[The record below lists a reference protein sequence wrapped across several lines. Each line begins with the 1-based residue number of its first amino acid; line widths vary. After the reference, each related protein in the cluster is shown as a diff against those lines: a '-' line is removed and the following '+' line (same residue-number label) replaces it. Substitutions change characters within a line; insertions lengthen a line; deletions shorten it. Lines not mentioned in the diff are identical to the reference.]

1 MKRETSHKSKTNE
14 TKKKGKRK
22 TLFAH
27 KTLEA
32 RICPDH
38 HQIREYRFSLRVGVG
53 LPRWGIERW
62 GERGQRGTA
71 PTPPLS
77 SLPLEPIPF
86 FSAHI
91 TARALPE
98 RARTRRTA
106 VSASPFWI
114 GNCPLARPLPAL
126 LSPRTTR
133 ARKYKKLCCVV
144 FVLRCVVRDVDTFV
158 SSFVYG
164 WGCAWALRT
173 SNVNLTEAK
182 MQSMGTGVARKAGR
196 ERSAQLFMV

>member
-1 MKRETSHKSKTNE
+1 VKHHTKVKQTKRKKREKKNTFCAQNARGSDLPGSSSDQRVQIFTSCRCRLASMGNRE
-14 TKKKGKRK
+14 MGGKGAK
-22 TLFAH
+22 
-27 KTLEA
+27 
-32 RICPDH
+32 
-38 HQIREYRFSLRVGVG
+38 G
-53 LPRWGIERW
+53 
-62 GERGQRGTA
+62 RG
-71 PTPPLS
+71 PHPPLS

-144 FVLRCVVRDVDTFV
+144 FVLRCVALCVTLILLCRHSFMDGDVR
-158 SSFVYG
+158 G
-164 WGCAWALRT
+164 HCARQT
-173 SNVNLTEAK
+173 
-182 MQSMGTGVARKAGR
+182 
-196 ERSAQLFMV
+196 

>member
-1 MKRETSHKSKTNE
+1 MPPVKAQGNVRVKRETSHKSKTNE

-62 GERGQRGTA
+62 GERGQRGAA

-126 LSPRTTR
+126 PSPRTTER
-133 ARKYKKLCCVV
+133 ESTKSCVVLCLCCVA
-144 FVLRCVVRDVDTFV
+144 LCVTLILLCRHSFMDGDVR
-158 SSFVYG
+158 G
-164 WGCAWALRT
+164 HCARQT
-173 SNVNLTEAK
+173 
-182 MQSMGTGVARKAGR
+182 
-196 ERSAQLFMV
+196 